1 MAIISLIEIIIKKIR
16 VQYDQSLLSKIHQ
29 KYILMLENSIIQK
42 KTINSKIVGLP
53 IQLWISKEE
62 IDFKSFYDQ
71 FIWLMKLFFL

>member
-53 IQLWISKEE
+53 IQL
-62 IDFKSFYDQ
+62 
-71 FIWLMKLFFL
+71 